1 MVFTS
6 TEVIFY
12 LVVSVFGVL
21 GGVIRHWRDGG
32 SNNRIRAVGRC
43 LSSWVV
49 AFGVVGLWIGND
61 PSSVISPFYYL
72 AVSTLVG
79 YVSPD
84 IQERIINRLIEELL
98 RRVGLTEQ
106 KKVD

>member
-6 TEVIFY
+6 TEIIFY
-12 LVVSVFGVL
+12 TCVSVFGVV
-21 GGVIRHWRDGG
+21 GGIIRYWRDGG
-32 SNNRIRAVGRC
+32 GDNRVRGIGRC

-49 AFGVVGLWIGND
+49 AFGVIGLWIGNAPD
-61 PSSVISPFYYL
+61 SVVSPFYYL

-84 IQERIINRLIEELL
+84 IQERIINRLIEEIL
-98 RRVGLTEQ
+98 RRVGLTEK